1 MSGIILRSRAP
12 FKICD
17 SASLLHYF
25 NTVLVVLTKEFVST
39 ISVLVL
45 SPGQPELQHSTCR
58 LDKRGLSPLF
68 LFLPCLLDNQHLS
81 SWQRSLPPLFS
92 VLALSHRQPLNPLSW
107 SMPIPCIGSTMLL
120 SPDNT
125 TRSCSTWNHFRS
137 LFTKYKQMQGPCL
150 TPWHTSGAATAV
162 SCTIQTS
169 ALSHYTIHPVTSAK
183 LSFTTEI
190 CTVFWYTAFLI
201 VCASITFICLCAQ
214 HHSIW

>member
-25 NTVLVVLTKEFVST
+25 NTVLVVLTKDFVST

-45 SPGQPELQHSTCR
+45 SHGQPELQHSTCR

-125 TRSCSTWNHFRS
+125 TRSCSTKIISDLYLQNAGKCRVHV
-137 LFTKYKQMQGPCL
+137 LHHD
-150 TPWHTSGAATAV
+150 TPQAQPLQSPVQFKLVHSATTLYILLLQP
-162 SCTIQTS
+162 SCPLPQRF
-169 ALSHYTIHPVTSAK
+169 ALSFDTLLY
-183 LSFTTEI
+183 FM
-190 CTVFWYTAFLI
+190 
-201 VCASITFICLCAQ
+201 CA
-214 HHSIW
+214 